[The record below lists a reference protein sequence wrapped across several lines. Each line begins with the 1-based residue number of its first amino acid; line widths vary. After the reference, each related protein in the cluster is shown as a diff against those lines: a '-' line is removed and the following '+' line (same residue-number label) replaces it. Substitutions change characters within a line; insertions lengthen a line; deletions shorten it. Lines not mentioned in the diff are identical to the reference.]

1 MECGGIDATELAFV
15 DAKSRN
21 QRLDHPLEIEEVE
34 FAAVAGAE
42 SPRGLSLASK
52 DHPQDIHFARQ
63 LIAGGEKDARQLKE
77 PNSILMFEI
86 FGGDGEQARQQRRS
100 QHASVRLQRVA
111 QSDQ

>member
-21 QRLDHPLEIEEVE
+21 QCLDHPLEIEEVE

-52 DHPQDIHFARQ
+52 DHSQDIHFAS
-63 LIAGGEKDARQLKE
+63 QLKE
-77 PNSILMFEI
+77 PNSILMFEM

-111 QSDQ
+111 QSDQRRLVDL